1 MLRSAKNR
9 TMTFFVLV
17 LYAIAYFAGST
28 GSRIVNRASGRTV
41 VKNFRLVGLLF
52 LLVATVAIAALV
64 RSKAP
69 AGASD
74 FVKGQVV
81 GEIAIGPA
89 VIILIVVAA
98 AAWWRK
104 REAA

>member
-1 MLRSAKNR
+1 
-9 TMTFFVLV
+9 MTFFVLV
-17 LYAIAYFAGST
+17 LYAVAYFVGSA
-28 GSRIVNRASGRTV
+28 GSRIVYRISGRTF
-41 VKNFRLVGLLF
+41 VKNYRLVGLLF
-52 LLVATVAIAALV
+52 LFVSAVAMAALV

-81 GEIAIGPA
+81 GEIAIAPA
-89 VIILIVVAA
+89 VIVVIVVAG

-104 REAA
+104 RKAA

>member
-1 MLRSAKNR
+1 
-9 TMTFFVLV
+9 MTFFVLV
-17 LYAIAYFAGST
+17 LYAVAYFAGSA
-28 GSRIVNRASGRTV
+28 GSRIVNRVSGRTV
-41 VKNFRLVGLLF
+41 VKNYRLVGLIFLF
-52 LLVATVAIAALV
+52 VAAVAMAALV

-81 GEIAIGPA
+81 GEIAIAPA
-89 VIILIVVAA
+89 VIVVIVVAA

-104 REAA
+104 RKAA